1 MSSIRDVLKEA
12 IHLYLVGKAPVAID
26 QIIAHARES
35 HPDVFVQYAEMLTL
49 KGARAI
55 VKPLLREAT
64 DPENPADGPGQLVLP
79 GIKIPF
85 AIAFE
90 EGGEY
95 KYIAA
100 QSARWVHLQKALH
113 ERELNIDR
121 AIAHRNDWEQKLDY
135 LRPVMEQN
143 PDITLGETA
152 KKLAAEPVPAA

>member
-12 IHLYLVGKAPVAID
+12 IHQYLVGDEPVAVD

-49 KGARAI
+49 KGARAM
-55 VKPLLREAT
+55 VKHLLREAT
-64 DPENPADGPGQLVLP
+64 NPENPADEPGQLILP
-79 GIKIPF
+79 GMKMPF

-100 QSARWVHLQKALH
+100 QSARWAHLQKALH

-121 AIAHRNDWEQKLDY
+121 AIAQRADWERKLDY
-135 LRPVMEQN
+135 LRPGYCQVKWNSRVLE
-143 PDITLGETA
+143 A
-152 KKLAAEPVPAA
+152 KSVIGRT